1 MKSMSSKKAFTAM
14 GRNQSPRKD
23 VHKGDRL
30 TERASGSHAKERVR
44 PTSGFSAAKLDAK
57 RQ

>member
-1 MKSMSSKKAFTAM
+1 MYTDHIHIPQDFTDT
-14 GRNQSPRKD
+14 R
-23 VHKGDRL
+23 DRL

-44 PTSGFSAAKLDAK
+44 LTSGFSTAKLDAK